1 MKNKYYDEWEL
12 KQALEHIETNPLVAK
27 CKLKSYINKYPSDY
41 MSFIYYAAVLITLG
55 EFNEAEE
62 ILNDVEFRISVDE
75 HYHIKISKE
84 NKYKHKVNIL
94 SSRMRLL
101 AYQEK
106 YDELYEFY
114 EKNKQ
119 DIGNVNLDLN
129 PFLFFCKKKVGLL
142 DEMPKSHYSYIFRQI
157 INYDEQ
163 DFLEHIKKHQLK
175 YQTDTREM
183 STSVFYEDFP
193 LSEIITEIKKHIRN
207 GIPKLCPH
215 LYTNM
220 YVFKFDN
227 CGIDTGIPTDFFKVV
242 CFHNTVEFITMCPS
256 TGCEELPYIDLN
268 YLSRT
273 KEGAKSRYL
282 SQTEKFNRRY
292 GLK

>member
-27 CKLKSYINKYPSDY
+27 CKLKSYIDKYPSDY

-119 DIGNVNLDLN
+119 EIDNVLHPPPRNQQN
-129 PFLFFCKKKVGLL
+129 PHRRRPFRYYHAWVPRRSSGGDCVRLPVAYLL
-142 DEMPKSHYSYIFRQI
+142 KSPR
-157 INYDEQ
+157 
-163 DFLEHIKKHQLK
+163 
-175 YQTDTREM
+175 R
-183 STSVFYEDFP
+183 P
-193 LSEIITEIKKHIRN
+193 LRRAARMRRRRN
-207 GIPKLCPH
+207 RLH
-215 LYTNM
+215 
-220 YVFKFDN
+220 
-227 CGIDTGIPTDFFKVV
+227 
-242 CFHNTVEFITMCPS
+242 H
-256 TGCEELPYIDLN
+256 
-268 YLSRT
+268 
-273 KEGAKSRYL
+273 
-282 SQTEKFNRRY
+282 
-292 GLK
+292 